1 MSYKEKI
8 LSLLNENLKEE
19 KITFDKLN
27 IIVLDVSRVV
37 DKKIT
42 SEINQLKK
50 NISIKIDSNF
60 KNKLRDYY

>member
-1 MSYKEKI
+1 MDYKEKI
-8 LSLLNENLKEE
+8 LILLNENLKEE

-27 IIVLDVSRVV
+27 IIVLDVSRVM

-60 KNKLRDYY
+60 KNKLRS